1 MRKRRKRNV
10 LHTLPAVLAVGVLGA
25 WVVVRLL
32 RGEPPAE
39 ALRPM
44 TAAEYEAWV
53 RAEFARAHPGE
64 KPLNWAIGRAA
75 MKLYEQ
81 RPMGKF
87 VLGVTPGVWGN
98 DCSDFVDCVV
108 DEGLGVGARFRR
120 GSQWHLLAPNPKL
133 WQQLRWTA
141 GQTAQVG
148 DVVVVRHSPWYEPTD
163 AACSHVGIV
172 GADGMVY
179 DFTKL
184 RRWPEAR
191 YGRSEFAWF
200 VHNSRGPGE
209 VVLRRLKPQYR
220 YRIVPLPEARPWR
233 LRLPSGQEPR
243 PGAGNPEG
251 N

>member
-1 MRKRRKRNV
+1 
-10 LHTLPAVLAVGVLGA
+10 
-25 WVVVRLL
+25 
-32 RGEPPAE
+32 
-39 ALRPM
+39 M
-44 TAAEYEAWV
+44 TSAQYEAWA
-53 RAEFARAHPGE
+53 RAEFERRHPGE
-64 KPLNWAIGRAA
+64 KPLNWAIGQAA
-75 MKLYEQ
+75 VEIYRQ

-98 DCSDFVDCVV
+98 DCSDFVACAV

-120 GSQWHLLAPNPKL
+120 RSNWHLLAPDPRL
-133 WQQLRWTA
+133 WQELRWHP
-141 GQTAQVG
+141 GEPVQVG

-200 VHNSRGPGE
+200 VHNSRRPGE
-209 VVLRRLKPQYR
+209 VTLRRLKPQYR
-220 YRIVPLPEARPWR
+220 YRIVPLPPPRPWR
-233 LRLPSGQEPR
+233 LRMPAQEASR
-243 PGAGNPEG
+243 PNSDNPEG